1 MNVNENPTFVENI
14 KTMVSKK
21 LNVMINIIF
30 SRDEKKWQ
38 ESLKIVDNSE
48 ETSEHYNELVSIIDE
63 LIIAEENSKLSE
75 ESIEKFSEKLLLTPE
90 LNIQIS
96 KLLLKKA

>member
-1 MNVNENPTFVENI
+1 MNVNENPSFVENI

-38 ESLKIVDNSE
+38 ESLKIVDVSE
-48 ETSEHYNELVSIIDE
+48 ENTEHYKELVSIIDE
-63 LIIAEENSKLSE
+63 LIIAEENSKVSE